1 MGQPNPWTTL
11 AFINKFHR
19 DKLASRYNCAQNCT
33 RVVECISSKCFIK
46 RSMVVVSVLVGPCC
60 PALLHCIDVDVPTV
74 VLLGK

>member
-19 DKLASRYNCAQNCT
+19 DKLVSRYNCAQNCT

-46 RSMVVVSVLVGPCC
+46 RSSAAVSVLVGPCC
-60 PALLHCIDVDVPTV
+60 PALLNCNDAYVPTV